1 MSGRIAR
8 PPPALDGYRGVK
20 GTLLSRIRTHEW
32 PPGSLLPGEIELA
45 GEFGV
50 ARGTVNR
57 ALRELTDEGFL
68 ERRRK
73 GGTRVRPSPLRAARF
88 QIQLVR
94 SAVEASGAVYGY
106 QLLERRIEAGPE
118 NVRDILAASRGKELL
133 HLMCLHTADK
143 KAYQLEERWIS
154 LEALPKAREADF
166 SLEGPNEW
174 LVKTVPYTE
183 VEIRI
188 RAFAA
193 SGIIARHLGVEEGTA
208 LLTTLRSTWLDGRP
222 LTHVRL
228 YFHEGHELISR
239 Y

>member
-1 MSGRIAR
+1 MGIQELKSA
-8 PPPALDGYRGVK
+8 DGYRGVK
-20 GTLLSRIRTHEW
+20 ETLLQRIRTHAW

-73 GGTRVRPSPLRAARF
+73 GGTRVRQAPLRAARF
-88 QIQLVR
+88 EIQIVR
-94 SAVEASGAVYGY
+94 AAIEETGAAYSY
-106 QLLERRIEAGPE
+106 ELLQRREEEGPKE
-118 NVRDILAASRGKELL
+118 VRRILAARTGEQLL
-133 HLMCLHTADK
+133 RLLCLHRADGK
-143 KAYQLEERWIS
+143 PYQVEERWIS
-154 LEALPKAREADF
+154 LAALPEARDADF
-166 SLEGPNEW
+166 TTLGPNEW
-174 LVKTVPYTE
+174 LVQTVPYTE

-188 RAFAA
+188 LASAANRAVAKA
-193 SGIIARHLGVEEGTA
+193 LALEPGVA
-208 LLTTLRSTWLDGRP
+208 LLTTSRTTWLDGVP

-228 YFHEGHELISR
+228 TFHEGHELVTR